1 MSLWYQAPQST
12 FEPRDSRSI
21 GWSQVPNR
29 KAVLLDDDVQSP
41 QHSTGG
47 GTQIDL
53 SNTMSFG
60 APNVSISN
68 STGIQL
74 DPTIN
79 LAQFG
84 FQNTQD
90 LTVAQY
96 QMIFNQSFSEV
107 TNQINELTNQIN
119 FYATQGLD
127 YEARIAA
134 LEAWRATGYTGSE
147 IAMRDWSFDGTTIT
161 NEYRDFT
168 FAEGLITAIDVLADG
183 TTATTECP

>member
-29 KAVLLDDDVQSP
+29 RAVLSDDDVQSP

-47 GTQIDL
+47 GTLLDL

-60 APNVSISN
+60 APN
-68 STGIQL
+68 TAIQL

-79 LAQFG
+79 FAQFG

-90 LTVAQY
+90 LTFNQY
-96 QMIFNQSFSEV
+96 QMVSNQSFTEV
-107 TNQINELTNQIN
+107 LNQID
-119 FYATQGLD
+119 YYSTQAAD

-134 LEAWRATGYTGSE
+134 LESWYANASAGCNGNKDYITSVSLTGSGLVFTKD
-147 IAMRDWSFDGTTIT
+147 RLTFTQGLLSNCSTSVSTTTIT
-161 NEYRDFT
+161 
-168 FAEGLITAIDVLADG
+168 
-183 TTATTECP
+183 TTTCP